1 MEQSRRRLRPF
12 ARTALAVVVG
22 AAVFGL
28 SVAVGGL
35 LGAVLFFGVA
45 LLVQTTVT
53 AFVLIPALVWV
64 GTPLMTAL
72 RGLPGGW
79 LELYALFVVPGF
91 LYGAVV
97 AARLGRRDLRRRYGS
112 LAREATA
119 IAADDA
125 AADRV
130 ERVVERLARQASVA
144 APDVCLVEAD
154 EPLAYTLPRDGGTL
168 VVSRTTVET
177 LDDDELTAVL
187 AHEVAHVANGD
198 LRAMPAVTL
207 PFLTVREV
215 REKSVAARP
224 WGLPFWAAL
233 PAVSY
238 VAGAVVGAFARGREF
253 AADDGA
259 AAITG
264 DPGALADALERLHD
278 RDGGVPTADLRERP
292 AASALNVVG
301 ETTAETGLVASHP
314 PVERRIERLRARVA
328 ARSGSVSESA
338 NATGR

>member
-1 MEQSRRRLRPF
+1 MEGSRRRLRPF
-12 ARTALAVVVG
+12 ARTALALVVG

-45 LLVQTTVT
+45 LLVQATVT

-64 GTPLMTAL
+64 GAPLMTAL

-97 AARLGRRDLRRRYGS
+97 AARLGRRDLRRRYG
-112 LAREATA
+112 
-119 IAADDA
+119 
-125 AADRV
+125 
-130 ERVVERLARQASVA
+130 ERLARQASVA

-198 LRAMPAVTL
+198 LRAMPAATL
-207 PFLTVREV
+207 PLLTVREV
-215 REKSVAARP
+215 REKAVAARP

-238 VAGAVVGAFARGREF
+238 VAGAVVGAFARGREL

-278 RDGGVPTADLRERP
+278 RDGVPTADLRERP

-314 PVERRIERLRARVA
+314 PVERRIERLRAQAA
-328 ARSGSVSESA
+328 ARSGSGPGSES
-338 NATGR
+338 NSEFETGAAGR